1 VDNGPKMGD
10 SASCLAWVSRT
21 MKALLSHP
29 LVYLMFQRLV
39 GAGNLRQRVVANYV
53 RPKAGDRIL
62 DIGCGTA
69 DILEYLPSVDYVG
82 FDANSQYV
90 QYAQEKFAG
99 RGHFFCQDVSQEF
112 ESEPNSFDIVLAIG
126 LLHHLSA
133 ADSHRLLTLAHNV
146 LKHGGRLVTLDNCY
160 TPDQS
165 PIAKYLISRD
175 RGEYLRTQEGFL
187 QLARPV
193 FKDIQAHIHHDGLRI
208 PYTHLIM
215 EMRKTEDGR

>member
-1 VDNGPKMGD
+1 
-10 SASCLAWVSRT
+10 

-39 GAGNLRQRVVANYV
+39 GAENLRQRVVENYV
-53 RPKAGDRIL
+53 RPKPGDRIL

-69 DILEYLPSVDYVG
+69 DVLGHLPAVDYVG
-82 FDANSQYV
+82 FDANPQYI

-99 RGHFFCQDVSQEF
+99 RGRFFCEDVSEEHQTEA
-112 ESEPNSFDIVLAIG
+112 NSFDIVLAMG

-133 ADSHRLLTLAHNV
+133 EDSHKLFVLAHKA
-146 LKHGGRLVTLDNCY
+146 LKVGGRLVTLDNCY

-175 RGEYLRTQEGFL
+175 RGEHLRTQEGFL

-193 FKDIQAHIHHDGLRI
+193 FANVQAHIHHDGLRI

-215 EMRKTEDGR
+215 EMRKTEDVR